1 MIMPACKRIFGRSMA
16 YLRANAAKITIG
28 ATTISLICTSFTS
41 AQEANSVQGQA
52 EIFGI
57 SIKAFEAAQF
67 AIFAG
72 SLIAALA
79 SAIWLI
85 RERSRVA
92 DRNEALSAKL
102 ASTNSRLS
110 QLEALSAAE
119 GQQAIIWQDGHSKPS
134 IIGTLDPKTGAP
146 NTKAHILA
154 FGRWLQPGSA
164 TRIEH
169 AIDELRRNAQTFT
182 DVLETINGTPLEVS
196 GRTSGGS
203 AIVRFANLSE
213 ERAAHAKLVA
223 DHERVSGTM
232 ETLQA
237 LMDKVDMPI
246 WVRASNGSL
255 SWVNNRFANAVD
267 CDDSAAAAE
276 QKAEL
281 FGAQTLRAISQQC
294 KETGSFRD
302 EVSTVIGGDRYMFD
316 VVEASGSFG
325 TAGLGIDKTDADAVR
340 KELKKT
346 ISSHEET
353 LDELTTAVAMFDEK
367 ERMRFHNQAFAKLWD
382 LDGAF
387 LEDKP
392 SVTMFLENLR
402 TKGQLPEQPEWRRWK
417 DELLAAFRATEPQEH
432 WWHLPDNRT
441 VRVVLNP
448 HPKGGLTWVFENL
461 TERID
466 LESRFKTMVRVQGE
480 TLDNLAEG
488 VVVFSADGVLQLAN
502 PSFEKFWQIADLM
515 QKDQVHVSDISS
527 AIAARGDDAQ
537 AWDDFA
543 GVITAF
549 DDERMDGVG
558 KVTVG
563 EQTLSWMVVPLPNG
577 QTMITFVDTSA
588 ADQIERALR
597 ERNDALERTA
607 HLKDRFIKHVSY
619 ELRSPLTSIMGFA
632 DLLAMEQIGPLNDK
646 QREYMGHIEMSSNA
660 LLATTDDIL
669 DLATVDAGIMELNF
683 EDVEIEPIMRAAAEG
698 IEERLAEHKID
709 LVLRVAPDAGSIV
722 ADRARIVQVMENVLA
737 NAADFAPENTSV
749 TFTAERVDDGVIF
762 KIRDRGPGIDAEAL
776 KNVFER
782 FHTETGGR
790 NRGAGLGLAIVKS
803 FVDLHDGDVSID
815 SAHDRGTEV
824 VLKFPQTPSRFS
836 VAAE

>member
-1 MIMPACKRIFGRSMA
+1 MIVPACKRIFKRSMA
-16 YLRANAAKITIG
+16 YLRADAAKIAVGTAI
-28 ATTISLICTSFTS
+28 ISLAGTASS
-41 AQEANSVQGQA
+41 GAQETQFLEGQT
-52 EIFGI
+52 EFFGI

-72 SLIAALA
+72 SMIAALA

-85 RERSRVA
+85 RERGRVA
-92 DRNEALSAKL
+92 TQNEALSAKL
-102 ASTNSRLS
+102 VSTNSRLS

-119 GQQAIIWQDGHSKPS
+119 GQQAIIWQNGASKPFIVGS
-134 IIGTLDPKTGAP
+134 LDLKTDGP
-146 NTKAHILA
+146 TSKTDILA
-154 FGRWLQPGSA
+154 FGCWLQPGSA
-164 TRIEH
+164 ARLEH
-169 AIDELRRNAQTFT
+169 AVDELREKALVFT
-182 DVLETINGTPLEVS
+182 DVIETVNGTPLEVS

-203 AIVRFANLSE
+203 AIVRFANLSD
-213 ERAAHAKLVA
+213 ERAMHAKLVA

-246 WVRASNGSL
+246 WVRASNGNL
-255 SWVNNRFANAVD
+255 SWVNRKFAEAVE
-267 CDDSAAAAE
+267 CEDSAATTE
-276 QKAEL
+276 QKSEL
-281 FGAQTLRAISQQC
+281 FGAQALRAISQQC
-294 KETGSFRD
+294 SQSGFFKD

-316 VVEASGSFG
+316 VVEASGGFG
-325 TAGLGIDKTDADAVR
+325 TAGLGVDKTETDAVR
-340 KELKKT
+340 KELSKT

-367 ERMRFHNQAFAKLWD
+367 ERMRFHNQAFAKLWN
-382 LDGAF
+382 LDASL

-392 SVTMFLENLR
+392 SVTMFLEKLR
-402 TKGQLPEQPEWRRWK
+402 TNGQLPEQPEWRRWK
-417 DELLAAFRATEPQEH
+417 DELLSAFRATEPQEH
-432 WWHLPDNRT
+432 WWHLPDSRT

-488 VVVFSADGVLQLAN
+488 VVVFGADGVLQLAN
-502 PSFEKFWQIADLM
+502 PAFEKFWQISDIM
-515 QKDQVHVSDISS
+515 QKDQIHVSDISR
-527 AIAARGDDAQ
+527 AISERGEDAQ
-537 AWDDFA
+537 AWENFA

-549 DDERMDGVG
+549 DDERMDSVG
-558 KVTVG
+558 KVIVG

-577 QTMITFVDTSA
+577 QTMITFVDTTA

-632 DLLAMEQIGPLNDK
+632 DLLSMEQIGPLNEK
-646 QREYMGHIEMSSNA
+646 QREYMSHIEMSSNA
-660 LLATTDDIL
+660 LLETTDDIL

-683 EDVEIEPIMRAAAEG
+683 EEVEIESIMRAAAQTVEA
-698 IEERLAEHKID
+698 RLAEHKID
-709 LVLRVAPDAGSIV
+709 LALRVAPDAGSIV
-722 ADRARIVQVMENVLA
+722 ADRSRILQVMENVLA
-737 NAADFAPENTSV
+737 NAADFAPESTTV
-749 TFTAERVDDGVIF
+749 TFTAERVEDGVIF
-762 KIRDRGPGIDAEAL
+762 KVRDRGPGIDAEAL

-782 FHTETGGR
+782 FHTEAGGR

-815 SAHDRGTEV
+815 SAHERGTEV
-824 VLKFPQTPSRFS
+824 ALKFPQTPSRFS